1 MNQTLWIILIVAIL
15 AIFSFLLLF
24 DRSAKNRR
32 QDDRDADKADEIEKN
47 PALLNQS
54 QQAAEL
60 QVGEDRERVQLSR
73 FEPDTKESRRPLT
86 TE

>member
-47 PALLNQS
+47 PALLNRS

-60 QVGEDRERVQLSR
+60 QVGEERERVQLSR
-73 FEPDTKESRRPLT
+73 FEPDAKENRRTLT

>member
-1 MNQTLWIILIVAIL
+1 MNQTLWIILIVAIV

-32 QDDRDADKADEIEKN
+32 QDDRDAEKADEIQKN
-47 PALLNQS
+47 PALLNRS

-60 QVGEDRERVQLSR
+60 QVGEDRERVQLSC
-73 FEPDTKESRRPLT
+73 FEPDAKEKQRAVT

>member
-1 MNQTLWIILIVAIL
+1 MNQTLWIILIVAIV

-32 QDDRDADKADEIEKN
+32 QDDRDAEKADEIQKN
-47 PALLNQS
+47 PALLNRS

-73 FEPDTKESRRPLT
+73 FEPDAKEKQRAVT